1 MKKIIFLSLFA
12 PAAITLNNCTNAELE
27 TSEVYPT
34 LETITIDKHYVSRDK
49 AIAELQSFLDAV
61 DSGSTRSAKDD
72 RRIHSIDPITT
83 HQLCPTTRTTGEENY
98 ALGIDTMLYL
108 VNFEDEKGSAILAA
122 TDYFDPVIAVT
133 DEGNIDFRIFKS
145 TMNDVRT
152 EEDPEDISTFIAQLV
167 SEYCRAELLYGNINE
182 REDTR
187 ADIWYITE
195 QVGPLTKTKWEQGSP
210 YDIKCPEINGERCAV
225 GCAIVAMAQLTA
237 CLEFPKTI
245 DGNYMDWSLMKSF
258 TSNESSTSSLMYLT
272 DYLILLG
279 SKNYG
284 NADYKPDGTNV
295 TTQGMKDCMHQL
307 GYKKVTV
314 RDGYDKNN
322 FIKNYIGIGKP
333 VLIRAEG
340 SGSRGHVWLL
350 DGYMKRGKTP
360 GAEDQLLFHTNFGYG
375 GRYDGYYANKVFEFF
390 KAADAYDP
398 NDLQTFDK
406 EESIT
411 LNKNF
416 KYITYGDPNK

>member
-1 MKKIIFLSLFA
+1 MKKIFLSSLFA
-12 PAAITLNNCTNAELE
+12 AAAISLNSCTNTEFE
-27 TSEVYPT
+27 TSDVYPA
-34 LETITIDKHYVSRDK
+34 LETITTDIHYVPRDK

-61 DSGSTRSAKDD
+61 DASSTRSTKGEH
-72 RRIHSIDPITT
+72 RIRSIDPLTK
-83 HQLCPTTRTTGEENY
+83 HQFCTTTRTTGEDNY

-108 VNFEDEKGSAILAA
+108 VNFEAGKGSAILAA
-122 TDYFDPVIAVT
+122 TDYFDPIIAVT
-133 DEGNIDFRIFKS
+133 DEGNIDFNIFKS
-145 TMNDVRT
+145 MMTNIQTGEHTD
-152 EEDPEDISTFIAQLV
+152 DISTFIAQLV
-167 SEYCRAELLYGNINE
+167 SEYCQAGLLYGNINE
-182 REDTR
+182 NEDTR
-187 ADIWYITE
+187 ADTWYITE
-195 QVGPLTKTKWEQGSP
+195 QVAPLTKTRWEQGSP

-237 CLEFPKTI
+237 HLEFPKII
-245 DGNYMDWSLMKSF
+245 DSNYMDWSLMKSY
-258 TSNESSTSSLMYLT
+258 TLNEGSTSALMYLT
-272 DYLILLG
+272 DYLALLG
-279 SKNYG
+279 TKNYG
-284 NADYKPDGTNV
+284 HADYKPDGTNV
-295 TTQGMKDCMHQL
+295 TTQGMKDCMHRL

-340 SGSRGHVWLL
+340 SGTRGHVWLL

-375 GRYDGYYANKVFEFF
+375 GRFDGYYANKVFELF
-390 KAADAYDP
+390 KAADAYDS
-398 NDLQTFDK
+398 NDLQTFDRDGNT
-406 EESIT
+406 S